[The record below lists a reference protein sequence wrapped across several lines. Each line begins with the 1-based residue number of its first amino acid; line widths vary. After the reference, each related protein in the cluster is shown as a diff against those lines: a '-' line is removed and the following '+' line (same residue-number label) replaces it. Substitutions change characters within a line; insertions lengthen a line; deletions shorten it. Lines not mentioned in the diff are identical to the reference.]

1 MLMSQGLTLFIE
13 IRYDSELD
21 TGLRELHQEQE
32 DDADPLC
39 HDNVMNYVRQ
49 SIYTNMWEW
58 QTKIETLF
66 FRRLT
71 LALWNYAT

>member
-66 FRRLT
+66 FVKH
-71 LALWNYAT
+71 